1 MPEVD
6 LLFIRPNLPLNTSS
20 EQMTTR
26 TYTSIAFQG
35 MAGAY
40 SDLACRIAYPDL
52 QTVPTVSFDAAFRA
66 VREGV
71 ADLAM
76 IPVDNSLAGR
86 VADVHHL
93 IPRGDLFIIGEFFQK
108 IRHCLLGIPRARVD
122 QITDVHSHVHAI
134 PQCKKIIEKL
144 GLTSHVVADTA
155 KGASDIKKWNDPSQ
169 AAIASELAAD
179 IYGLDVL
186 ERDIQDAAHN
196 TTRFLVFSRHND
208 VPVHE
213 MGNDYI
219 TSFAFEVRNIP
230 AALYKALGGFAT
242 NGVQMIKLESYV
254 DKHFNVARFY
264 ADVEG
269 HTEDRS
275 LQLALE
281 ELNFFAKKVTFLGTY
296 RAHIFRNGMTTA

>member
-1 MPEVD
+1 M
-6 LLFIRPNLPLNTSS
+6 LWWKLFHFHIETMVNRKY
-20 EQMTTR
+20 E
-26 TYTSIAFQG
+26 SIAFQG

-40 SDLACRIAYPDL
+40 SDLACRVAFPDL
-52 QTVPTVSFDAAFRA
+52 QTVPAVSFDAAFRA
-66 VREGV
+66 VREHN

-93 IPRGDLFIIGEFFQK
+93 IPSGDLYIVGEFFLK
-108 IRHCLLGIPRARVD
+108 IRHCLLGIPGTSIE

-134 PQCKKIIEKL
+134 PQCKIIIEKL

-169 AAIASELAAD
+169 AAIGSELAAE

-186 ERDIQDAAHN
+186 ARDIQDAAHN
-196 TTRFLVFSRHND
+196 TTRFLIFSRHSD
-208 VPVHE
+208 VPSHRPGE
-213 MGNDYI
+213 DYI
-219 TSFAFEVRNIP
+219 TSFVFEVRNIP

-242 NGVQMIKLESYV
+242 NSVQMTKLESYV

-264 ADVEG
+264 GDVEG

-275 LQLALE
+275 LQLAFE
-281 ELNFFAKKVTFLGTY
+281 ELRFFAKKVTILGTY
-296 RAHIFRNGMTTA
+296 HAHTFRNGNSHST